1 MFKKYPIIMQHD
13 ASDCAAATL
22 SMICKFYK
30 KEITIMKMR
39 EIIGTDAYGTSVHGI
54 VNGAIKINFE
64 VKAIK
69 ISIDDID
76 TSYTLPAIAQTVNN
90 DGMNHFVVI
99 NKISKNHIS
108 ISDPEKGI
116 IEYTINEFKDYFT
129 GVLILLIPKNEF
141 EISRLKNTSIWQL
154 FKQVMLPQKKLL
166 LTIILIS
173 LSLTLIGIIS
183 SLFSKVIFDE
193 IIPYELKRNL
203 FVYVIIF
210 SIIGFIQIFLEF
222 FRNYVLLFLSRKIDL
237 PILLGYY
244 NHVLKLPYHFFSTR
258 RVGDILTRFQDAM
271 TIKDI
276 FSQVSISLALDVTL
290 ALFTGFALFKLN
302 NLLFSIIFIV
312 WGF

>member
-1 MFKKYPIIMQHD
+1 M
-13 ASDCAAATL
+13 
-22 SMICKFYK
+22 
-30 KEITIMKMR
+30 
-39 EIIGTDAYGTSVHGI
+39 
-54 VNGAIKINFE
+54 
-64 VKAIK
+64 
-69 ISIDDID
+69 
-76 TSYTLPAIAQTVNN
+76 
-90 DGMNHFVVI
+90 
-99 NKISKNHIS
+99 
-108 ISDPEKGI
+108 
-116 IEYTINEFKDYFT
+116 
-129 GVLILLIPKNEF
+129 IPKNEF

-210 SIIGFIQIFLEF
+210 GIIGFIQIFLEF

-244 NHVLKLPYHFFSTR
+244 NHVLKLPCHFFSTR